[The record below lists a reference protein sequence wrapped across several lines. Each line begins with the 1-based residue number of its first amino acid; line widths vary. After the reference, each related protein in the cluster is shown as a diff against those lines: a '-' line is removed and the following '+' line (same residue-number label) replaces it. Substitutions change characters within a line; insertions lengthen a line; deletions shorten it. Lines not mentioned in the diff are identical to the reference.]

1 MQIIG
6 GGFIPNMG
14 GGGRSARDQL
24 TALLQEFQSLSDSE
38 HAQLSESEL
47 AESYVKPM
55 FQALGWGITLGPSET
70 QGGAASADFSLTYED
85 LVVPVAVWRATGSD
99 SRLKPP
105 KGLETVDWA
114 IATDF
119 ETVRIWELSGPKPS
133 LYLDSGPEQYLSG
146 EDEEHDVLAAQV
158 FYERL
163 VSQDGE
169 TTSG

>member
-1 MQIIG
+1 
-6 GGFIPNMG
+6 
-14 GGGRSARDQL
+14 
-24 TALLQEFQSLSDSE
+24 
-38 HAQLSESEL
+38 
-47 AESYVKPM
+47 M
-55 FQALGWGITLGPSET
+55 FQALGWSITLGPSET
-70 QGGAASADFSLTYED
+70 QGGAASADFNLTYED
-85 LVVPVAVWRATGSD
+85 LVVPVDVRKATGSD

-119 ETVRIWELSGPKPS
+119 ETVLIWDLSGPKPS
-133 LYLDSGPEQYLSG
+133 LYLESGPEQYLSG